1 MWYCWK
7 HKPKSSLTV
16 DQLWSALKNNGL
28 AFIPHLL
35 SKNDTTNT
43 TTTTNSSDD
52 SDNTYLLG
60 QNLNLNDIGLE
71 DVKISR
77 ETGVMNKM
85 NKNTLENTVYHDI
98 DNGLG
103 VGMGIE
109 KCPIEKCQEGIFPLT
124 YLRGIDGMLIAIANS
139 SERAYE
145 LFERTRDMLEEL
157 EKDIK

>member
-7 HKPKSSLTV
+7 HKPKSTLTV

-35 SKNDTTNT
+35 PKNDTTNT

-52 SDNTYLLG
+52 SDNTFTLNLG
-60 QNLNLNDIGLE
+60 LNLNLNLNDIGSE

-77 ETGVMNKM
+77 EIGVMNKM
-85 NKNTLENTVYHDI
+85 NKSTLENTVYHDI
-98 DNGLG
+98 DTGLG
-103 VGMGIE
+103 LRMG
-109 KCPIEKCQEGIFPLT
+109 IEKCQEGIFPLT